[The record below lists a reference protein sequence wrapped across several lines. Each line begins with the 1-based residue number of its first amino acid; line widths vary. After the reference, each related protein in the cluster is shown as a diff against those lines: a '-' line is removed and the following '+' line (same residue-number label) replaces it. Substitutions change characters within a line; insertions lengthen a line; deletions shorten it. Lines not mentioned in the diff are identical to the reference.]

1 MKNLSRL
8 ALAAG
13 IALALG
19 GIGTG
24 FAATTSPQPTTNEQ
38 AIDASRGMRI
48 LTSFNTNRHLRG
60 YDLSAKV
67 EGDKA
72 MISGNVEDI
81 VAKDLAEQI
90 AQGVDGIKKVDN
102 RIVVDPGYVHAKREG
117 NERGFGETVDDATIT
132 ASVKSKLL
140 WNSHTDGLDI
150 HVDTNNR
157 QVTLTGNANSGTE
170 KDLAGRITRDTG
182 GVIGVKNNIAVN
194 GKPSNSATVKTGN
207 DRSDQKVSD
216 TWITAKVKSSLMF
229 TRSVEAFDFT
239 VTTVDGAV
247 SLNGIVDNAGDRDR
261 AVQVAADIR
270 GVKKVDASGV
280 KFQ

>member
-1 MKNLSRL
+1 LEIHEMKNGNRKL
-8 ALAAG
+8 ALVSS

-19 GIGTG
+19 IMVSGVT
-24 FAATTSPQPTTNEQ
+24 ASANSQSTVSEQ
-38 AIDASRGMRI
+38 AAEASRETRI
-48 LTSFNTNRHLRG
+48 LTSFNMNRHLRG

-67 EGDKA
+67 DGDKA
-72 MISGNVEDI
+72 TLSGKVEDG

-102 RIVVDPGYVHAKREG
+102 RIVIDPGYVHAKREG

-157 QVTLTGNANSGTE
+157 QVTLTGNANSSTE

-207 DRSDQKVSD
+207 DAPIR
-216 TWITAKVKSSLMF
+216 
-229 TRSVEAFDFT
+229 RC
-239 VTTVDGAV
+239 
-247 SLNGIVDNAGDRDR
+247 R
-261 AVQVAADIR
+261 IR
-270 GVKKVDASGV
+270 GSRPRSSRR
-280 KFQ
+280 